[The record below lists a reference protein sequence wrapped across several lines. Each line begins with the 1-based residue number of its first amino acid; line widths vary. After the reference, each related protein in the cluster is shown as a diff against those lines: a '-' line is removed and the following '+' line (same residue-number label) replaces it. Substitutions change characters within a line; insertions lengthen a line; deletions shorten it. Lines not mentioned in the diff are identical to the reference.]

1 MSEYETINVKFAK
14 DGEDIKLVSI
24 DDNTTSSIPANA
36 PSLGKFADGTF
47 NKNADDV
54 KIEEAIKATK
64 EQPSTEVVQ
73 NENSTPVS
81 SQSQFE
87 NNKQPENPVVQ
98 NQREEKKMSM
108 MDELKAKLNARN
120 EAAAT
125 GNKADQ
131 TTEPGN
137 DEEEEGENFT
147 NVPDY
152 SETKDKWNQFLQGK
166 IEKERNVKKQTK
178 LTDIKREINA
188 TQDTEG
194 LKNTIKKYIGK
205 YVITD
210 KYKLADDFSPP
221 DEDKVFLLGGRKTV
235 RNMKYKLKR
244 TQNKRSNKRRTK
256 KHHK

>member
-24 DDNTTSSIPANA
+24 DDNKTSSIPANA

-98 NQREEKKMSM
+98 NQREEKKMNKFIIVVSALM
-108 MDELKAKLNARN
+108 ILN
-120 EAAAT
+120 
-125 GNKADQ
+125 GNCLPVYFGH
-131 TTEPGN
+131 EM
-137 DEEEEGENFT
+137 F
-147 NVPDY
+147 DY
-152 SETKDKWNQFLQGK
+152 Q
-166 IEKERNVKKQTK
+166 V
-178 LTDIKREINA
+178 
-188 TQDTEG
+188 
-194 LKNTIKKYIGK
+194 
-205 YVITD
+205 
-210 KYKLADDFSPP
+210 
-221 DEDKVFLLGGRKTV
+221 
-235 RNMKYKLKR
+235 
-244 TQNKRSNKRRTK
+244 
-256 KHHK
+256 